1 MFKPHHR
8 LRCLLVAAAL
18 LAAGRA
24 FAADVYVISNGAL
37 SMTPEEVKEVFLGE
51 AQFSGSMKLLPIDNA
66 GAQADFLARV
76 LKMSAPKY
84 SAAWMKKAFR
94 DGLNAPA
101 QKATDVEVLM
111 FVKNNRGAIGYV
123 NSEPHGVHVVGKY

>member
-1 MFKPHHR
+1 MFKSRPR
-8 LRCLLVAAAL
+8 LRCLLVAAAF

-37 SMTPEEVKEVFLGE
+37 SLTPEEVKEVFLGE
-51 AQFSGSMKLLPIDNA
+51 TQFLGSQKLLPIDNA

-94 DGLNAPA
+94 DGLNAPS
-101 QKATDVEVLM
+101 QKSSDVEVLM

-123 NSEPHGVHVVGKY
+123 SSEPHGVHVVGKY